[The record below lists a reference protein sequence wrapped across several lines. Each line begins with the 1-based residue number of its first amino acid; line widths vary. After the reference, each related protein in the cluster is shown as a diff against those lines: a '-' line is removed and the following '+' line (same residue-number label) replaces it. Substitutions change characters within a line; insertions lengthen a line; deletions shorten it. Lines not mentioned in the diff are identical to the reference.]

1 MKRKESIKM
10 TAIMKHVFDTG
21 KLKRLV
27 AGLTAFL
34 VTISPLQTTI
44 STFADELNNVSET
57 QSEETQS
64 EVKPTPVETEIV
76 SQATAETETT
86 AKDPEEYQEQ
96 DYSDFAVPSESSEA
110 SATEETSEQTSEGTL
125 PETTESEE
133 IKETSETTL
142 ASETKVS
149 AETEES
155 TVSVPDE
162 TQISESVEETE
173 PQSEDAVEE
182 KKTNISVANSSEDY
196 FKLVA
201 ALPEGY
207 KRIVVDTYADLTAI
221 EVEAGVYYDGT
232 YILVFGNADTYAAG
246 VQTISASGY
255 EYLVDGTLSA
265 CSGFDNLVN
274 NGSLNPSATIKV
286 AVIDTGS
293 NLANEKYSVIG
304 NDASDH
310 NGHGTAMCNY
320 ILDETNNAYIISI
333 KALGDNAQGN
343 MSDVYAAV
351 QLAENF
357 GVDYI
362 LLAMNIR
369 NNGKYDAFKS
379 LIEGTKAK
387 VVASAGN
394 NGTDAVKYIPAGI
407 SGVITVGA
415 VGDNAEIKSFSNYG
429 TCVEYYI
436 YKADSTSEAAARAL
450 GRLIDGRKDDIAVDA
465 WLSENRWYYEGS
477 EYYLEANNTVDGRTY
492 NGTLNES
499 TKTITVLNA
508 QDINIDARTGMDVY
522 DSFYYYS
529 RDYGRWAVGKSM
541 PGGCIRLAIGAYIY
555 GATKNCPY
563 DQVGNHTFRASTGFR
578 FDFTGTNS
586 FMSSGGYSSADGIG
600 LTGLK
605 ASAPEAAGND
615 FYKYVT
621 KYAEPGDMIMFGYP
635 GSSNAWRHV
644 VIYDHAVS
652 ASDAPDET
660 QYYYGGVKRN
670 SIVVYEASESFPYGT
685 RRVINAQDFTVTSGN
700 KAATSAVILKIAA
713 PKPIDVTVKKT
724 STNTAIVTGNACYSI
739 VGTTYGLYKGDG
751 TLIHTYTLDANGETT
766 AYTVQ
771 PEDGTTLYIQEITAG
786 PGYELDTT
794 KHTVN
799 LNSAVND
806 LVTINVQDIPIADPI
821 SWTVKKV
828 DPYNWSLATDKT
840 LAGAV
845 FRIDYYDRTDIKT
858 ESDLTLINSDTPKAT
873 ANLTST
879 QVSTNKYGEI
889 TININTLA
897 SADASGYFNG
907 FVSSLQA
914 LPLGTYTITEVSAP
928 NGYSVADPSKPLV
941 FCIYDNNGI
950 PEAIHIGSSTI
961 YHKASDTEIIMDEQ
975 PHTGKLIS
983 DKVVSDPAAVIIGL
997 HNLNGTKYGIY
1008 YKDNDKLVC
1017 TITYNDAGKMSDVV
1031 YAAGITPETP
1041 FNPSSPSLAL
1051 ELPVGDYYAKEIS
1064 AGRWYLIDSSSH
1076 YFSITA
1082 GNTTTIS
1089 FSDAVV
1095 PPPKI
1100 HTTALDADTGTHIL
1114 SYKERVTIND
1124 KVDYEG
1130 LVPGEEYTA
1139 TGTLYN
1145 AETGEVYKDSEGKTY
1160 TESVKFTPTSSNSTI
1175 AANGTASGS
1184 INVTFSNVLVPYSK
1198 VRIVVCEDLYENQN
1212 NIKLASHADLTDEN
1226 QTVERRVPEV
1236 QTTACDID
1244 NGTSTLT
1251 YKERVSIRDKA
1262 TYTNLNPGEKYYFV
1276 GTLIDVATGQE
1287 YTDAEGNI
1295 YTKVVEF
1302 TAAASEGEEI
1312 IEFKDVLVPYTKTT
1326 IVCFEELYEEGT
1338 DMCIAMHAD
1347 LTDKNQTL
1355 YRPYAGTTATVNNAK
1370 AVWLGTTEVQNITI
1384 ADTISYEGLTAG
1396 TLYRSEATLYLIRDG
1411 AATQLTVNG
1420 APIVSLVEFTPTDTN
1435 GSVVVNITF
1444 STEGLAEG
1452 DQIVVF
1458 EKIFDVATEA
1468 EIQSGTQTED
1478 LLIAK
1483 HEDQNDKGQTI
1494 TVHFRPMTGG
1504 IVPSYSVVGAMLA
1517 IIASALAGAWF
1528 VMSRKKRYG
1537 EA

>member
-1 MKRKESIKM
+1 MKLRNRI
-10 TAIMKHVFDTG
+10 I
-21 KLKRLV
+21 
-27 AGLTAFL
+27 AGLIAFL
-34 VTISPLQTTI
+34 VAVSPLQTTFAA
-44 STFADELNNVSET
+44 FADELNIDSET
-57 QSEETQS
+57 QVESTQPEGTTESGEPTDTEMESEDEPSVETTEPYQEPDYSEFADPTETVQVEETNETNELNTE
-64 EVKPTPVETEIV
+64 EVSGSNITETSAESTESSVEIETTEVTETEP
-76 SQATAETETT
+76 SQ
-86 AKDPEEYQEQ
+86 
-96 DYSDFAVPSESSEA
+96 
-110 SATEETSEQTSEGTL
+110 TEETST
-125 PETTESEE
+125 ETTEPT
-133 IKETSETTL
+133 ETSESVQETTN
-142 ASETKVS
+142 
-149 AETEES
+149 
-155 TVSVPDE
+155 
-162 TQISESVEETE
+162 
-173 PQSEDAVEE
+173 
-182 KKTNISVANSSEDY
+182 NIVFANSADEY
-196 FKLVA
+196 YKLVA
-201 ALPEGY
+201 ALPDGD
-207 KRIVVDTYADLTAI
+207 RIVVDTKDDLSYLEGAS
-221 EVEAGVYYDGT
+221 GVYYEGT
-232 YILVFGNADTYAAG
+232 YILVFDTRDNYDKGAQSIYDAG
-246 VQTISASGY
+246 Y
-255 EYLVDGTLSA
+255 DYLIDGTLSA
-265 CSGFDNLVN
+265 CGGFEGVINY
-274 NGSLNPSATIKV
+274 GSLNPGASVKV

-304 NDASDH
+304 SDVADH

-320 ILDETNNAYIISI
+320 ILDETSNAYIVSI
-333 KALGDNAQGN
+333 KALGDDATGN

-351 QLAENF
+351 QLAEDLH
-357 GVDYI
+357 VDYI

-369 NNGKYDAFKS
+369 NTGKYDAFES
-379 LIEGTKAK
+379 LIKGTKAT

-394 NGTDAVKYIPAGI
+394 NGTDAIKYIPAGI
-407 SGVITVGA
+407 HGVITVGA
-415 VGDNAEIKSFSNYG
+415 VGNNAEIKSFSNYG
-429 TCVEYYI
+429 TCVEYYV
-436 YKADSTSEAAARAL
+436 YDADSTSEASARAL
-450 GRLIDGRKDDIAVDA
+450 GRLIDGRRDDIAVDA
-465 WLSENRWYYEGS
+465 WISENRWYYAGS

-492 NGTLNES
+492 NGTLHES
-499 TKTITVLNA
+499 TKTITVLNS
-508 QDINIDARTGMDVY
+508 QDINIAARPGMDVY
-522 DSFYYYS
+522 ESFYYYS
-529 RDYGRWAVGKSM
+529 RAYGQWAQGRSM

-555 GATKNCPY
+555 GATKNCDY
-563 DQVGNHTFRASTGFR
+563 DEVGSHTFTASTGFR

-586 FMSSGGYSSADGIG
+586 FMRSGGYSSASDIG
-600 LTGLK
+600 LTGLN
-605 ASAPEAAGND
+605 ASDPVAAGND

-652 ASDAPDET
+652 ASDAPEET

-670 SIVVYEASESFPYGT
+670 SIVVWEATEGNPYGT

-724 STNTAIVTGNACYSI
+724 STNTAIVTGNACYNI

-821 SWTVKKV
+821 SWTVRKV

-941 FCIYDNNGI
+941 FCIYDNNGT

-961 YHKASDTEIIMDEQ
+961 YHEASATEIIMDEYAVM
-975 PHTGKLIS
+975 GYLSASKS
-983 DKVVSDPAAVIIGL
+983 ASDPTVLIPGL
-997 HNLNGTKYGIY
+997 HSLNGTRYGIY
-1008 YKDNDKLVC
+1008 CKDNDNLIC
-1017 TITYNDAGKMSDVV
+1017 
-1031 YAAGITPETP
+1031 GITFNSSGVMTDVTYISGITAPNV
-1041 FNPSSPSLAL
+1041 FNPTSQVLT
-1051 ELPVGDYYAKEIS
+1051 LPVGDYYAKELA
-1064 AGRWYLIDSSSH
+1064 AGRWFKLDDKEYN
-1076 YFSITA
+1076 FSITA
-1082 GNTTTIS
+1082 GNTTDLDL
-1089 FSDAVV
+1089 SDEAV
-1095 PPPKI
+1095 PPPEI
-1100 HTTALDADTGTHIL
+1100 HTTATDADTGTHFL

-1184 INVTFSNVLVPYSK
+1184 IDVTFSNVLVPYSK
-1198 VRIVVCEDLYENQN
+1198 VRLVVCEDLYENQN

-1302 TAAASEGEEI
+1302 TAASSEGEEI

-1411 AATQLTVNG
+1411 AATQLAVNG

-1468 EIQSGTQTED
+1468 EIQSGSQTED

-1517 IIASALAGAWF
+1517 IIASALAGTWF